1 MTARLVWHEQMD
13 GSYAAVCGEEGQGRV
28 SVFYRN
34 LAWEWSVDMLP
45 DDAEPKIRSARSFA
59 MAIYAMAA
67 AQKQVDQWPALVV
80 GARR

>member
-1 MTARLVWHEQMD
+1 MTARLVWQRQLD
-13 GSYAAVCGEEGQGRV
+13 GSYAAICGEEGQGRV

-45 DDAEPKIRSARSFA
+45 DDAEPKIRSARSCASAFD
-59 MAIYAMAA
+59 AMAA
-67 AQKQVDQWPALVV
+67 AQRQVDEWPALIE

>member
-1 MTARLVWHEQMD
+1 MTARLVWQEQLD
-13 GSYAAVCGEEGQGRV
+13 GSYAAICGEEGQGRV

-45 DDAEPKIRSARSFA
+45 DDAEPKIRSAVSCSSSFEA
-59 MAIYAMAA
+59 KEH